1 MPSVAKVAPEI
12 RIIREIPG
20 CVWDKNGVIVD
31 KLGAILAHVGA
42 VWAHVWHRKNNKN
55 PVFAI
60 ENRVFDES
68 KPCAALTASIIRRS
82 MP

>member
-1 MPSVAKVAPEI
+1 M
-12 RIIREIPG
+12 
-20 CVWDKNGVIVD
+20 
-31 KLGAILAHVGA
+31 LAHF
-42 VWAHVWHRKNNKN
+42 WHTLAPFGRMFGTVKTTKN

-68 KPCAALTASIIRRS
+68 KPYAALTASIIRRS